1 MGVFILLKA
10 VICYFFTEVHYH
22 YTLEGGFLRLPM
34 CLVFGFGMIESD
46 QKNEKKISIPI
57 ILNHSF
63 KLRLMKVSL
72 V

>member
-10 VICYFFTEVHYH
+10 VICYFFTEVNYH
-22 YTLEGGFLRLPM
+22 YTLEGGFLGLSM

-57 ILNHSF
+57 I
-63 KLRLMKVSL
+63 
-72 V
+72 

>member
-22 YTLEGGFLRLPM
+22 YTLEGGFLRLSM

-46 QKNEKKISIPI
+46 EKNEKEISIPI
-57 ILNHSF
+57 IWIIAS
-63 KLRLMKVSL
+63 S
-72 V
+72 